1 MSIDFLL
8 RLVPALAIAL
18 LILLIVIRHQRLTLF
33 VLLAATIATGL
44 RDYDI
49 PVGTTFGPLYVSVF
63 DVLLVAFVAVS
74 VARWQFIRLRG
85 WELAALLALSLLM
98 LTGLFTW
105 IASEGL
111 ETAVVRWRYWLYL
124 VGALWWVFSVRRNWK
139 LSDLQVVVLAGW
151 ISSLFFVVG
160 VARGG
165 FGSNSTR
172 VLLDGQLV
180 SARPVNAAVS
190 LIVLMA
196 FWVVV
201 FDSSRRTVVR
211 MTSASVFLGVVLLS
225 QHRSVW
231 LAAFTSGAVA
241 MIAYARRDQRWSWDR
256 LSLGIGLVIL
266 SILLARGALQSFN
279 FLWQSANDDRTWTW
293 RFDGWRDRLATMDS
307 PVDLL
312 FGGIGGPVGPA
323 AVGAF
328 ATSAHS
334 MFIEPLLM
342 LGVLGSTILWFLWLS
357 LILRRASLSRLVYVI
372 GAILASFGI
381 AYQWPLVPAVLA
393 AVVVAISRNIA
404 HELPSLKDGPR
415 QNHLRGPKSDSQQ
428 DLAVAENSSREV
440 VVNRTRQMGLNTR

>member
-1 MSIDFLL
+1 
-8 RLVPALAIAL
+8 
-18 LILLIVIRHQRLTLF
+18 
-33 VLLAATIATGL
+33 LLAATIATGL
-44 RDYDI
+44 RDYDV

-63 DVLLVAFVAVS
+63 DVLLVAFVAVA
-74 VARWQFIRLRG
+74 VARWQFIRLRS
-85 WELAALLALSLLM
+85 WELAALLALSLLI
-98 LTGLFTW
+98 LVGLFTW
-105 IASEGL
+105 IVSEGL

-172 VLLDGQLV
+172 VLLDGQFV
-180 SARPVNAAVS
+180 STRPVNAAVS
-190 LIVLMA
+190 LVVLMA

-201 FDSSRRTVVR
+201 FDSSRRTAVR
-211 MTSASVFLGVVLLS
+211 IASASVFLGVVLLS

-231 LAAFTSGAVA
+231 LAALTSGAVA
-241 MIAYARRDQRWSWDR
+241 MLAFARQDNRWLWDR
-256 LSLGIGLVIL
+256 LSLGFGLVIV
-266 SILLARGALQSFN
+266 SILFTRGALQSFD
-279 FLWQSANDDRTWTW
+279 FLRQSANDGRTWTW
-293 RFDGWRDRLATMDS
+293 RLDGWRDRLATMDS
-307 PVDLL
+307 PVDWL

-334 MFIEPLLM
+334 MFIEPLVM
-342 LGVLGSTILWFLWLS
+342 LGVVGSTILWFLWLS

-381 AYQWPLVPAVLA
+381 AYQWPLALAVLA
-393 AVVVAISRNIA
+393 AVVVAISRNIT
-404 HELPSLKDGPR
+404 HGSSSLKDGPR
-415 QNHLRGPKSDSQQ
+415 HNHVRSPNPDSQH
-428 DLAVAENSSREV
+428 DLAVADNSSLEAV
-440 VVNRTRQMGLNTR
+440 VDRKRQMGLSI